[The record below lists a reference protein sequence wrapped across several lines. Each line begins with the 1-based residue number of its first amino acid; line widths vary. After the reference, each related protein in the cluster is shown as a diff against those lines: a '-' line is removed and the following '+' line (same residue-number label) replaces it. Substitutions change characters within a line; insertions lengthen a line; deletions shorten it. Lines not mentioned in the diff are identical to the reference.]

1 MTSPAWKPTACA
13 DCGAPWPSW
22 SLTGPTGPWRCHTCH
37 TVAAPGAIPPAAT
50 SPAPTSFVSSAV
62 ETPPATLKPQGTL
75 L

>member
-1 MTSPAWKPTACA
+1 MTAPAWKAATCA

-50 SPAPTSFVSSAV
+50 TTPIVSSAV
-62 ETPPATLKPQGTL
+62 ETPPAAKPQGTL